1 MRKNESGLMVVEAVL
16 SFTTFI
22 IVCLGIIFM
31 INIFM
36 LHNRVQYAITSA
48 AREIAAYSYM
58 YDALGIRKAEETVK
72 ADGKPYTEDI
82 EKTASSALDTV
93 NQFSAAISG
102 VENTVE
108 SLEDFQLN
116 EASVNNLKG
125 QLESLK
131 NQGLTTYESAKKTA
145 GNVKNLF
152 SDPKALLIGVL
163 YITEDAASSAV
174 KHAIGAGAAY
184 GLTKKY
190 LQTSHKGGD
199 EDSADA
205 YLRAYGV
212 DGYQSLDFSGSSVF
226 CDSDNRLVD
235 IVVEYDVDLSFLN
248 FVWSGRKIH
257 VVQRATVAG
266 WVGGDKQDVSPDGKL
281 LS

>member
-1 MRKNESGLMVVEAVL
+1 MVVEAIL

-58 YDALGIRKAEETVK
+58 YDALGLRNAEEKVK
-72 ADGKPYTEDI
+72 DDGKPYTQDI
-82 EKTASSALDTV
+82 EKTASSALKTVNMFFDTV
-93 NQFSAAISG
+93 SE
-102 VENTVE
+102 VEGTVE
-108 SLEDFQLN
+108 SMENFQLD
-116 EASVNNLKG
+116 ETSVNKLKG
-125 QLESLK
+125 QLESIK
-131 NQGLTTYESAKKTA
+131 NQGLGTFESAKDTA
-145 GNVKNLF
+145 GMVKDLF
-152 SDPKALLIGVL
+152 EDPQALLVGIL

-190 LQTSHKGGD
+190 LQINHEGGSKN
-199 EDSADA
+199 SADT

-212 DGYQSLDFSGSSVF
+212 DGYNSLDFSGSSVF

-281 LS
+281 IS